1 MTNKAFL
8 DDANIEAVDI
18 DAVNRMLRVRLRR
31 YESPD
36 SRQRI
41 PSTVEFRNIQSFS
54 GVLDLMALASHAWAG
69 NVEDW
74 DPSTGFGLSYLYFA
88 RGAFSI
94 YSDEPVV
101 VDGSDQS
108 AETAQVASLS
118 D

>member
-1 MTNKAFL
+1 MPEKINL
-8 DDANIEAVDI
+8 HDAILESVGI
-18 DAVNRMLRVRLRR
+18 DVINRILRVCINR
-31 YESPD
+31 YVSDDSPA
-36 SRQRI
+36 RVQ
-41 PSTVEFRNIQSFS
+41 STVEFRNVQSFS